1 MDPWSKFIQTLQNAD
16 QSVMMDAS
24 TGRILRFGD
33 LENEYL
39 AIRDGTAILDRNDRG
54 LLEIAGS
61 DRKDWLHNL
70 TTNHIRD
77 LGSHEGQYA
86 FSLNVQGRILFDL
99 NVLMF
104 EEHLWIDLDRR
115 FIEQAKTHF
124 EKYTVIEDVTV
135 KDCSESFVRFGLC
148 GARTMSIMESFG
160 APHVKVMP
168 ALGVTKIRWHDKEL
182 TLFRH
187 DFCGSFGVEIFLPAD
202 DAETFWKDLTDS
214 NRPISATPVGD
225 DAIEIHRIESGI
237 PRAGFEITDEY
248 LPAETRQLERAVNY
262 NKGCYLGQEVV
273 ERMRSRN
280 VVARQ
285 LCGLQIEG
293 DFLPSPGAELISD
306 DGKPVGT
313 LTSVCN
319 SIARKS
325 IVSLAY
331 VKTTSLKKGTSVRI
345 SCHGD
350 TIAAIITEL
359 PFTSIEV
366 H

>member
-1 MDPWSKFIQTLQNAD
+1 MKDTATQ
-16 QSVMMDAS
+16 
-24 TGRILRFGD
+24 RIARFGD
-33 LENEYL
+33 LENEYR
-39 AIRDGTAILDRNDRG
+39 AIRDDIAIVDRNDRG
-54 LLEIAGS
+54 LLEITGS

-77 LGSHEGQYA
+77 LGLHEGQYA

-104 EEHLWIDLDRR
+104 EDYLWIDLDQR
-115 FIEQAKTHF
+115 FVELAKNHF

-148 GARTMSIMESFG
+148 GATAGSIMESFG

-168 ALGVTKIRWHDKEL
+168 ALGVTKIRWQDKEL

-187 DFCGSFGVEIFLPAD
+187 DFCGSFGVEIFLSAD
-202 DAETFWKDLTDS
+202 DAETFWKELTDS
-214 NRPISATPVGD
+214 NRSISATPVGD
-225 DAIEIHRIESGI
+225 DAIEIHRIEAGI

-273 ERMRSRN
+273 ERMRSRD

-293 DFLPSPGAELISD
+293 DFLPSPGAELILD
-306 DGKPVGT
+306 DDKPVGT

-319 SIARKS
+319 SIAKKG
-325 IVSLAY
+325 IVGLAY
-331 VKTTSLKKGTSVRI
+331 IKSNSSKIGTSVRI
-345 SCHGD
+345 SNHED
-350 TIAAIITEL
+350 AIAAIIVEL
-359 PFTSIEV
+359 PFTSIAV